1 MSAPRAT
8 DPVPAA
14 GLQRVALGLV
24 VQEHDSGR
32 GHGQGLAAA
41 PGCAESAPLFRS
53 NMPRFVRW
61 QPAAA
66 EAGEAVPEAAEEI
79 PPAMHQA
86 LHLCVVEKF
95 QPRRPFGGASKALYR
110 L

>member
-1 MSAPRAT
+1 MP
-8 DPVPAA
+8 
-14 GLQRVALGLV
+14 
-24 VQEHDSGR
+24 
-32 GHGQGLAAA
+32 AA

-53 NMPRFVRW
+53 HMPRLIGWRPVDTELPR
-61 QPAAA
+61 A
-66 EAGEAVPEAAEEI
+66 EPGLPPGPEAESGEV

-86 LHLCVVEKF
+86 LHLCVVERF